1 MFITHIQKLIRAP
14 PNIFTFLLMNRFKK
28 VAGAIRPVGMR
39 IVRET
44 GQGGNSGKNGISPS
58 RHRSFREMIE
68 WRKERE
74 KKERLDRNKVSF
86 LINYNNH

>member
-1 MFITHIQKLIRAP
+1 
-14 PNIFTFLLMNRFKK
+14 MNRFKK